1 MKACLPPES
10 IQLHKAK
17 RIIDRFINSCSH
29 KLKSPL
35 TSIEGLVMIADHC
48 TDPDELK
55 QCLTLIHQCTLN
67 MLDIIANLE
76 EYTAIQNRELSMQNV
91 AAETIVKRIA
101 EEFEKDNIN
110 SNLFLLSNVVQPV
123 SWICDEESI
132 YVILK
137 HLVHNAIAFA
147 DQSKQT
153 KKIYIKIDVGAEE
166 ASIEISD
173 NGIGI
178 PAEEKEKIFDPF
190 HRSSQL
196 SKGNGLGLFVVKGV
210 VEKLKANI
218 SFHSAEAIGT
228 SFRITIPNRHL

>member
-1 MKACLPPES
+1 MKTRFRPEAV
-10 IQLHKAK
+10 QLHKAK

-48 TDPDELK
+48 TDPGEMR

-76 EYTAIQNRELSMQNV
+76 EYTAIQNRELSMQSV
-91 AAETIVKRIA
+91 VAETIVKRIA
-101 EEFEKDNIN
+101 EEFEKNN
-110 SNLFLLSNVVQPV
+110 VSSNVFLLSNVVQPV

-137 HLVHNAIAFA
+137 HLVHNAFEFA
-147 DQSKQT
+147 DQSKPT
-153 KKIYIKIDVGAEE
+153 KKIYIKIDVGVDEV
-166 ASIEISD
+166 SIEISD

-178 PAEEKEKIFDPF
+178 PAEEKEKIFEPF

-210 VEKLKANI
+210 VEKLKAKI
-218 SFHSAEAIGT
+218 LFHSAEAIGT
-228 SFRITIPNRHL
+228 SFQITIPNHQL